1 MGDHSNDVLTS
12 VVHLPDDCLTIIFQ
26 RLDSSSD
33 RESFGLTCHRWHNI
47 QNLSRR
53 SLQFQ
58 SSFTLFN
65 FSSSSQTTVLDSYHL
80 HKLLTR
86 FQHLHYLS
94 LSGCTELPDSGL
106 IPLQFYGSKLLSLH
120 LDYCFG
126 LTDNGL
132 SLVAA
137 GCPSLMVI
145 NLSRCNITDVG
156 LEALAN
162 GCTAL
167 KKINLSYCP
176 LVSDSGLRAL
186 SQACH
191 QLQTVKISCCREIN
205 GRGLTGCSPMLAYVD
220 ADSCNLEPKGIMGIV
235 SGGGLE
241 YLNVSGI
248 SWSIQEDGLAAIGSG
263 FAARLKI
270 LNLRMC
276 RTVGDESIMA
286 IAKGCPL
293 LREWNLALCHGVK
306 ISGWKSIGLNCKKLE
321 KLHVNRCRNLCDH
334 GLQALREGCKRL
346 SVLYISKCCRLS
358 STAIEL
364 FKMYR
369 GNVEIREEE
378 NMCIGPDW
386 TFGK

>member
-1 MGDHSNDVLTS
+1 MEDHSNDVLTS
-12 VVHLPDDCLTIIFQ
+12 VMHLPDDCLTIIFQ
-26 RLDSSSD
+26 WLDSSTD
-33 RESFGLTCHRWHNI
+33 RESFGLTCRHWCNI
-47 QNLSRR
+47 QNMSRR

-58 SSFTLFN
+58 SSFTHNLA
-65 FSSSSQTTVLDSYHL
+65 SSSQTSLRIDSYHL

-94 LSGCTELPDSGL
+94 LSGCTELPDLGL
-106 IPLQFYGSKLLSLH
+106 TPLHLYGSKLLSLH
-120 LDYCFG
+120 LDCCFG

-132 SLVAA
+132 SLVAT

-162 GCTAL
+162 GCPAL
-167 KKINLSYCP
+167 KQINLSYCP

-191 QLQTVKISCCREIN
+191 QLQTVKMSCCREIN
-205 GRGLTGCSPMLAYVD
+205 GIGLTGCSPTLAYID
-220 ADSCNLEPKGIMGIV
+220 AESCNLETKGIMGIV

-248 SWSIQEDGLAAIGSG
+248 SCSIHEDGLAAIGSG
-263 FAARLKI
+263 FATRLKI

-276 RTVGDESIMA
+276 RTVGDHSIMA

-293 LREWNLALCHGVK
+293 LQEWNLALCHSVM
-306 ISGWKSIGLNCKKLE
+306 ISGWKSIGSNCKKLE
-321 KLHVNRCRNLCDH
+321 KLHVNRCRNLSDH

-364 FKMYR
+364 FKLYR

-378 NMCIGPDW
+378 IMCVGPDW
-386 TFGK
+386 TIR

>member
-1 MGDHSNDVLTS
+1 MGVMVGISCCEEGERRRSEQRGKRKMNWRPGKKEKEGNDGSCGSCGYPLNLTS
-12 VVHLPDDCLTIIFQ
+12 SNRITSNIGSEYHKSIKKGFI
-26 RLDSSSD
+26 
-33 RESFGLTCHRWHNI
+33 SFLSVD
-47 QNLSRR
+47 LSRFTQVDEVNCLPFYWGRYR
-53 SLQFQ
+53 SK
-58 SSFTLFN
+58 T
-65 FSSSSQTTVLDSYHL
+65 
-80 HKLLTR
+80 KLLCR
-86 FQHLHYLS
+86 KCGVH
-94 LSGCTELPDSGL
+94 
-106 IPLQFYGSKLLSLH
+106 I
-120 LDYCFG
+120 
-126 LTDNGL
+126 DNGL
-132 SLVAA
+132 SLVAT

-162 GCTAL
+162 GCPAL
-167 KKINLSYCP
+167 KQINLSYCP

-191 QLQTVKISCCREIN
+191 QLQTVKMSCCREIN
-205 GRGLTGCSPMLAYVD
+205 GIGLTGCSPTLAYID
-220 ADSCNLEPKGIMGIV
+220 AESCNLETKGIMGIV

-248 SWSIQEDGLAAIGSG
+248 SCSIHEDGLAAIGSG
-263 FAARLKI
+263 FATRLKI

-276 RTVGDESIMA
+276 RTVGDHSIMA

-293 LREWNLALCHGVK
+293 LQEWNLALCHSVM
-306 ISGWKSIGLNCKKLE
+306 ISGWKSIGSNCKKLE
-321 KLHVNRCRNLCDH
+321 KLHVNRCRNLSDH

-364 FKMYR
+364 FKLYR

-378 NMCIGPDW
+378 IMCVGPDW
-386 TFGK
+386 TIR